1 MAGTAAVVR
10 LEDVHKTYRT
20 GEVDVHAV
28 RGVSLEIARGE
39 FVAFM
44 GSSGSGKSTLMNL
57 LGCLDR
63 PTRGRYLL
71 DGFDVSGLDR
81 DQLADIRNRKLGFV
95 FQSFNLLPRTSAL
108 ENVELPLLYG
118 EHRLTN
124 AELGE
129 KARKVLATVGLSGR
143 EDHHPSQLSGGQQ
156 QRVAIARAL
165 INDPEVVLADEP
177 TGNLDSR
184 TSLEIMDI
192 FQKLNERGITIVMVT
207 HETDIAAFAKRN
219 IVMRDGTVQTDQP
232 SRTTPDCG
240 KRNEEFGDQEMKF
253 ESTFKIAFR
262 ALRRNK
268 LRSVLT
274 ALGIII
280 GVGAVIAMVSIG
292 NGAKAQVE
300 QQIASLGENVI
311 LIFSG
316 SVTSSGIRTGWG
328 SAGTLKIEDAEAIR
342 REVPGVIAVSEEVIS
357 TRQVSAGNQNW
368 FTRVYGESPEY
379 FDIRQWPLSDGASF
393 TGQDVRSSNK
403 VCVIGRTTASQV
415 FGSEDPIGQVL
426 RIQGVPFLVTG
437 VLTPKGLS
445 PQGTDQDDIVIMPY
459 TSAMKRVIG
468 GSTLRGINVQVASP
482 NDLAPAQQ
490 QITELLRQRHNIR
503 AGRDDDFTVRNQQEI
518 AETATATSRIMA
530 LLLGAIASVSL
541 IVGGIGIMNIM
552 LVSVTERTREI
563 GVRLA
568 VGAHGRDILTQFLI
582 EAVTLSVIGGAIG
595 ILLGL
600 GASRMLSVFAHWPT
614 LISIPSIIAAFFVSA
629 AVGIFFGFY
638 PAREAARLDPIE
650 ALRYE

>member
-1 MAGTAAVVR
+1 MR
-10 LEDVHKTYRT
+10 
-20 GEVDVHAV
+20 VD
-28 RGVSLEIARGE
+28 
-39 FVAFM
+39 
-44 GSSGSGKSTLMNL
+44 STL
-57 LGCLDR
+57 
-63 PTRGRYLL
+63 
-71 DGFDVSGLDR
+71 
-81 DQLADIRNRKLGFV
+81 
-95 FQSFNLLPRTSAL
+95 
-108 ENVELPLLYG
+108 
-118 EHRLTN
+118 
-124 AELGE
+124 
-129 KARKVLATVGLSGR
+129 
-143 EDHHPSQLSGGQQ
+143 
-156 QRVAIARAL
+156 
-165 INDPEVVLADEP
+165 
-177 TGNLDSR
+177 
-184 TSLEIMDI
+184 
-192 FQKLNERGITIVMVT
+192 
-207 HETDIAAFAKRN
+207 
-219 IVMRDGTVQTDQP
+219 
-232 SRTTPDCG
+232 
-240 KRNEEFGDQEMKF
+240 
-253 ESTFKIAFR
+253 KIAFR

-342 REVPGVIAVSEEVIS
+342 REVPGVVAVSEEVIS
-357 TRQVSAGNQNW
+357 TRQVSSGNQNW
-368 FTRVYGESPEY
+368 FTRIYGESPEY
-379 FDIRQWPLSDGASF
+379 FDIRKWPLSEGAIF
-393 TGQDVRSSNK
+393 TPQDVRSANK
-403 VCVIGRTTASQV
+403 VCVIGRTTASQI
-415 FGSEDPIGQVL
+415 FGAENPIGQVL
-426 RIQGVPFLVTG
+426 RIQGVPFLITG

-459 TSAMKRVIG
+459 TSAMKRVLG
-468 GSTLRGINVQVASP
+468 GSTLRGLNVQVASP
-482 NDLAPAQQ
+482 DDLAPAQQ

-503 AGRDDDFTVRNQQEI
+503 EGRDDDFTVRNQQEI
-518 AETATATSRIMA
+518 AETATATSRVMT

-582 EAVTLSVIGGAIG
+582 EAVTLSVIGGVIG

-600 GASRMLSVFAHWPT
+600 GASHLLSRFAHWPT